1 MADISI
7 DVTTAG
13 RWDVQ
18 VSSTLEYGGGL
29 TIEVLAVAMDDEEFI
44 RRVSNVDALTS
55 DDTELSADGFAEA
68 VFPGSF
74 ADLRLMLLHGRIDEY
89 RVNFEAK
96 RLPDATLRQFV
107 QAFVVSHPLI
117 TMGIARDVDAL
128 SQLIAAVERLPFP
141 VFGSPPSDWRTLAQ
155 QFSGSAIGIG
165 AFGISTVNGRPL
177 LMVLSAGGMF
187 AVWFTAPLLRLL
199 RESAAQRLAEKLNIQ
214 LRGDHLD

>member
-1 MADISI
+1 MADSSI
-7 DVTTAG
+7 DVATAA

-18 VSSTLEYGGGL
+18 VSSTLEYGSGL
-29 TIEVLAVAMDDEEFI
+29 TIEALAVGMDDEEFI
-44 RRVSNVDALTS
+44 RRVSTVDALTS
-55 DDTELSADGFAEA
+55 DNTELSADGFAEA

-74 ADLRLMLLHGRIDEY
+74 ADLRLLLLHGRIDEY
-89 RVNFEAK
+89 RVDFEAK
-96 RLPDATLRQFV
+96 RLPDATLRQLV
-107 QAFVVSHPLI
+107 QAFVVSHPLM
-117 TMGIARDVDAL
+117 TMGIGRDAL
-128 SQLIAAVERLPFP
+128 GQLIAAVERLPFP

-199 RESAAQRLAEKLNIQ
+199 RESAAQRLAEKLGIQ
-214 LRGDHLD
+214 LRRDHLD